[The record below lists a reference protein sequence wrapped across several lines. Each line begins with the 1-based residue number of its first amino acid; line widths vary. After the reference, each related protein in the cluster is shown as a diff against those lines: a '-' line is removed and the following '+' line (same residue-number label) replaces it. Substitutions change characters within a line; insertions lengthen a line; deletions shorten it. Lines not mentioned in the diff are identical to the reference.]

1 VDAGI
6 ERGAQGDH
14 GAKILAEERVTLDAL
29 VEETRKMGSETGL
42 NVVAFSGG
50 VDSSLVAYLVHRAF
64 PRGRAAACIGIS
76 ESLSAR
82 QLATARE
89 VAREMGFKLL
99 EVETRE
105 IEDERYARN
114 TGDACL
120 YCKRALYGTIEAVAV
135 RAKEELALAV
145 ERRKQMRENRF
156 TSKFTRIF
164 AGRGKNGGGD
174 GSNPPMSTV
183 DAGDGDVVMTDLKLF
198 NGTNRDDLKDLTRL
212 GIAAAAEFNVQSP
225 LCNISKADVRRLA
238 LVRPMLGIT
247 IDRGQRMRTSDMLH
261 SPPQLT
267 TIFASFRSAC
277 LLIFCRFDACAYSIA
292 CSIADLLAGGG
303 IDKPQSRGG
312 AVPSIEAGIRRA
324 RNPFVIAQCR
334 TWGGAHPQVPAHATG
349 GEPPPQAPAPR
360 G

>member
-1 VDAGI
+1 MSDFNFAQQFYWQGEDEKKKSKGGEMMASTAITSSVGASSPRVSSAAASTSSRCRNRPMLIRSRCRTRRTRAVDAGI

-14 GAKILAEERVTLDAL
+14 GTKILAEERVTLDAL

-89 VAREMGFKLL
+89 VASEMGFKLL

-164 AGRGKNGGGD
+164 AGRGKNGGAD

-183 DAGDGDVVMTDLKLF
+183 DAHGDGDVVMTDLKLF

-238 LVRPMLGIT
+238 LVRPMLGT
-247 IDRGQRMRTSDMLH
+247 SIDRGERIRTSDMLY
-261 SPPQLT
+261 SPPHNRSLFLRH
-267 TIFASFRSAC
+267 FAARAC
-277 LLIFCRFDACAYSIA
+277 
-292 CSIADLLAGGG
+292 
-303 IDKPQSRGG
+303 
-312 AVPSIEAGIRRA
+312 
-324 RNPFVIAQCR
+324 
-334 TWGGAHPQVPAHATG
+334 
-349 GEPPPQAPAPR
+349 
-360 G
+360 